1 MSKIGFP
8 KKVLEKNKFA
18 ILIYKSP
25 KGLKGLREKTRA
37 NLDFNWLDYMGVKH
51 GSFMWIVT
59 GFCVPLFLSSSH
71 F

>member
-37 NLDFNWLDYMGVKH
+37 NLFPIWLDYRGVKH
-51 GSFMWIVT
+51 GSFIVFVT
-59 GFCVPLFLSSSH
+59 GLCVRLFISSSH

>member
-25 KGLKGLREKTRA
+25 KGLKAVFEKGEFTYSTVTTFAKFFGLSTSMPFKLA
-37 NLDFNWLDYMGVKH
+37 M
-51 GSFMWIVT
+51 
-59 GFCVPLFLSSSH
+59 
-71 F
+71 